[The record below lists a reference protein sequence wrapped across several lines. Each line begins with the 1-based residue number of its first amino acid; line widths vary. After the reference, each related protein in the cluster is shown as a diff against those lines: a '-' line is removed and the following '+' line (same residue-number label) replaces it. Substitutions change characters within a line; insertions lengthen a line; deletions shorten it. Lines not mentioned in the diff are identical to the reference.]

1 MSSFSPVLI
10 DILAFALGYLLGS
23 IPFGLLL
30 TRGAG
35 EGDIRAVGS
44 GNIGA
49 TNVLRTGRK
58 DLAAATLL
66 LDALKGTVAVLL
78 GASFSPGAAIVA
90 AMGAFIGHV
99 APVWLKFRGGKGV
112 ATFLG
117 GLFALHWP
125 TGLIFCAVW
134 LASAAV
140 WRFSSLAALLASLAA
155 PVALWGFGR
164 HDEALII
171 GLMAA
176 LLWWKHRENISRLIS
191 RNESRIGQKS

>member
-1 MSSFSPVLI
+1 MTSLI
-10 DILAFALGYLLGS
+10 PDALALIIGYLLGS

-35 EGDIRAVGS
+35 APDVRSIGS

-66 LDALKGTVAVLL
+66 LDALKGTAAVLIGRWL
-78 GASFSPGAAIVA
+78 APEDGALIAGFA
-90 AMGAFIGHV
+90 AFIGHIL
-99 APVWLKFRGGKGV
+99 PVWLNFKGGKGV

-117 GLFALHWP
+117 ALFGLHWP

-134 LASAAV
+134 LGAAAI
-140 WRFSSLAALLASLAA
+140 WRYSSLSALIASLVV
-155 PVALWGFGR
+155 PVALFVSGQGGA
-164 HDEALII
+164 ALVV
-171 GLMAA
+171 GVMAA
-176 LLWWKHRENISRLIS
+176 ILWRKHRENIARLVAGE
-191 RNESRIGQKS
+191 ESRIGQKG